1 MVTTC
6 IKVKNCTTWNQVPI
20 SCIIKYKGAKHACY
34 VRNQVITIQHEIFL
48 NLLWLVHPC
57 VPISCTLNAQL
68 TTHLYYFF
76 IKQESTLYF
85 LNLYLSIGNHF
96 QISCL
101 CPLFLNLY
109 YFISCYLWDKSWV
122 MSCSGITWFDSR
134 VDPPRRWVT
143 SLFLNHWLRF
153 LPAPSTYW
161 ICSWVC
167 LIPQTKPNFLIVRI
181 NTTSFTL
188 QTLVIWPKYLVLHK

>member
-96 QISCL
+96 KFHVGALYFLIST
-101 CPLFLNLY
+101 PLFHATYGINLGW
-109 YFISCYLWDKSWV
+109 CHAL
-122 MSCSGITWFDSR
+122 G
-134 VDPPRRWVT
+134 
-143 SLFLNHWLRF
+143 
-153 LPAPSTYW
+153 LPD
-161 ICSWVC
+161 
-167 LIPQTKPNFLIVRI
+167 LIVKLIRLGDEWRH
-181 NTTSFTL
+181 SS
-188 QTLVIWPKYLVLHK
+188 